1 MDRIS
6 GFLFLTLFFLFFSM
20 FESKPFKHVTL
31 ARWGGLSMV
40 RQRKNYG
47 NDTFHSA
54 PERYGFY
61 AFVFPY
67 IELFLIGSTKNKEF
81 QEGTYKKFTLKG
93 GFIWTHLKPFKSN
106 EIFDTYGSWY
116 KIRVEYLPK
125 LYAKYFAIETG
136 CSYARNIYGFDYKEN
151 NKERIKKFYSPMNKS
166 PYIFTSK
173 DHLEVFVCRE
183 TKF

>member
-1 MDRIS
+1 M
-6 GFLFLTLFFLFFSM
+6 FFSIIISLTNNEIYFYM
-20 FESKPFKHVTL
+20 KESKPFKKVTL
-31 ARWGGLSMV
+31 ARFGGLNMV

-81 QEGTYKKFTLKG
+81 QEGTYKKFQLKG

-106 EIFDTYGSWY
+106 EIIDTYGSWY
-116 KIRVEYLPK
+116 KIRAEYLPK

-136 CSYARNIYGFDYKEN
+136 CTYANDVYGYGHKEH
-151 NKERIKKFYSPMNKS
+151 NKERIKKFYSPMKKS